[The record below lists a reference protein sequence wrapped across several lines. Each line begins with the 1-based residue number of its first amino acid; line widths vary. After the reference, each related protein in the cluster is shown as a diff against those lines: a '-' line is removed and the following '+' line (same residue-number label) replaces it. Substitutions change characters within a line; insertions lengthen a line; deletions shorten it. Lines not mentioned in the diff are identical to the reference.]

1 MRCMNFRIDSE
12 TGTCANI
19 HGNLSFSNP
28 SLALVAEDALKH
40 VSEKSIK
47 MNYSWNWRRVNYVE

>member
-1 MRCMNFRIDSE
+1 MHFMNFLIDSE
-12 TGTCANI
+12 TGTCANT

-28 SLALVAEDALKH
+28 SLALVVEDALKH

-47 MNYSWNWRRVNYVE
+47 MNYSWIWCRVNYVE